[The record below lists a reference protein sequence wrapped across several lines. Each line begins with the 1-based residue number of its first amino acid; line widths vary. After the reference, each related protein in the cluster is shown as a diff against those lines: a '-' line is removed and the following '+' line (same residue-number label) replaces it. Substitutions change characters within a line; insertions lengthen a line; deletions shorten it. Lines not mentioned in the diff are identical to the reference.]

1 MLSNKSSNSL
11 SYIITNG
18 CKNPKIK
25 FLMHFDPVTMIS
37 DLSGGLQDRPL

>member
-11 SYIITNG
+11 SYIITND
-18 CKNPKIK
+18 CKNSNIK
-25 FLMHFDPVTMIS
+25 FLMHFDPVTAVS